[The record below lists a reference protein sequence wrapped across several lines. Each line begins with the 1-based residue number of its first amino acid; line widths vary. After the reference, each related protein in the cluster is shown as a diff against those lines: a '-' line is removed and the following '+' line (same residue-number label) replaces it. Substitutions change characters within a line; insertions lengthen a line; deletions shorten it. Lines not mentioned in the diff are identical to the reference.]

1 MSAVEEYIIYVSNPD
16 TGSSSS
22 YSSPE
27 LMECLQWAFA
37 WAGVEFRVE
46 GTVTNEGN

>member
-1 MSAVEEYIIYVSNPD
+1 MGAVEEYIIYASDPD
-16 TGSSSS
+16 TGASSS

-46 GTVTNEGN
+46 GMVSEG